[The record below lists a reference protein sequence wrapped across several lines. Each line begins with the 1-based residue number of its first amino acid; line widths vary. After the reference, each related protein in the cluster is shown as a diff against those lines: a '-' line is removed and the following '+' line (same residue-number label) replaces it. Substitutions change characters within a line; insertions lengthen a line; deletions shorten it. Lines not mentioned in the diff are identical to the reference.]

1 MGLPAFLDELS
12 WSIAEMYAETTDA
25 ILVNLARYFPIIH
38 SSKQAKDAFEYQAQM
53 LARMGQVDRETIQ
66 VIAYHLG
73 GADEKLREAISAA
86 IMESLKYDEPQLRK
100 AAAEGILEPPLVPE
114 VDPEMMQ
121 TFRYLYK
128 QSADKLN
135 IVNTR
140 MLESTRQA
148 YIGTVSDITQRIANT
163 QAYLNIAAG
172 NVGAGVESW
181 NTAVTSAVEKM
192 VRNGITG
199 FVDSA
204 DRNWSPEAYVA
215 MDVRTTTFNAAREAV
230 WERAADYGNDLY
242 QVSSHN
248 GARPLCYPWQCKV
261 ISREDRA
268 RDVTDFDGNTV
279 HVYAQSETSYGEAA
293 GLFGINCRHYP
304 QTFIPG
310 ISAVKEVPQDEEENE
325 RTYKESQEQ
334 RRLERE
340 MRYARRDVAVAK
352 AQGADAKAIDKL
364 QDKADRAE
372 DKLQSFVDQTGRHRR
387 KSREY
392 ELNPNT

>member
-1 MGLPAFLDELS
+1 
-12 WSIAEMYAETTDA
+12 
-25 ILVNLARYFPIIH
+25 
-38 SSKQAKDAFEYQAQM
+38 
-53 LARMGQVDRETIQ
+53 
-66 VIAYHLG
+66 
-73 GADEKLREAISAA
+73 
-86 IMESLKYDEPQLRK
+86 
-100 AAAEGILEPPLVPE
+100 
-114 VDPEMMQ
+114 MMQ
-121 TFRYLYK
+121 TYKYLYK

-135 IVNTR
+135 IVNTNMANSAS
-140 MLESTRQA
+140 MLFRE
-148 YIGTVSDITQRIANT
+148 TVSNVTEAIAYN
-163 QAYLNIAAG
+163 QSYLNIAAG
-172 NVGAGVESW
+172 NVAAGVESW
-181 NTAVTSAVEKM
+181 NVAVTNAVEKM
-192 VRNGITG
+192 VKTGLTGI
-199 FVDSA
+199 VDSA
-204 DRNWSPEAYVA
+204 NRHWSPEAYVA

-352 AQGADAKAIDKL
+352 AQGADAKAIEKL